1 MPSSHLNTITARAFG
16 RVGLLGNPSDGYGGK
31 TISLIVPNFAAEV
44 TLRPSERLE
53 IVVADEPL
61 VEARSL
67 EDVRRS
73 VAAHGYYG
81 GERLVLAAIKR
92 FLDYCDAVGL
102 KRGQTLSGE
111 APLKGQTPFQ
121 TAEEQQAGNSLHL
134 AAGYGLNEE
143 ERGAAEEQEA
153 GNSLHLAAGYG
164 LNDGGGESGKPGAS
178 CFRFEVRSTI
188 PRLVGLA
195 GSSAI
200 VTATI
205 RALATFHQVEIP
217 PQLLASLVLSAERDE
232 LGIPA
237 GLQDRVVQAYEG
249 LVAMDF
255 SPGAMQT
262 ELGLRYGRYEPLP
275 LTHLPPIYL
284 AYSTAGSEPTEVVH
298 NNLRQR
304 YERGEPEVLAAMQE
318 WAGLAEAGKAAIAA
332 RDWERLDQLMNRNF
346 DLRRAVC
353 PLNPRH
359 VAMVAAARSAGC
371 SAKFSGSGGAIVGT
385 YRTAA
390 DLLALRTALEP
401 LECVVVPVEGTTN
414 QR

>member
-1 MPSSHLNTITARAFG
+1 MPSSHHNTITARAFG

-44 TLRPSERLE
+44 TLLPSERLE

-102 KRGQTLSGE
+102 KRGQTLPGE
-111 APLKGQTPFQ
+111 APPKGQTPFQ
-121 TAEEQQAGNSLHL
+121 AAKERQAGSSLRL

-143 ERGAAEEQEA
+143 
-153 GNSLHLAAGYG
+153 
-164 LNDGGGESGKPGAS
+164 GGESGKPGAS

-217 PQLLASLVLSAERDE
+217 PHLLASLVLSAERDE

-284 AYSTAGSEPTEVVH
+284 AYSTVGSEPTEVVH

-359 VAMVAAARSAGC
+359 VAMVEAARSAGC

-414 QR
+414 QH

>member
-1 MPSSHLNTITARAFG
+1 MPSSHENTTTARAYG

-44 TLRPSERLE
+44 TLTPSERLE
-53 IVVADEPL
+53 IAVADEPL
-61 VEARSL
+61 AQARSL
-67 EDVRRS
+67 DDVRRS
-73 VAAHGYYG
+73 VLAHGYYG

-92 FLDYCDAVGL
+92 FLDYC
-102 KRGQTLSGE
+102 E
-111 APLKGQTPFQ
+111 AT
-121 TAEEQQAGNSLHL
+121 
-134 AAGYGLNEE
+134 
-143 ERGAAEEQEA
+143 GAT
-153 GNSLHLAAGYG
+153 STH
-164 LNDGGGESGKPGAS
+164 SMGAS
-178 CFRFEVRSTI
+178 CLRFQVCSSI

-205 RALATFHQVEIP
+205 RALATYHGVEIP
-217 PQLLASLVLSAERDE
+217 PHLLASLVLSVEKDE

-255 SPGAMQT
+255 SPAVMQT
-262 ELGLRYGRYEPLP
+262 ESGLRYGRYEPLP
-275 LTHLPPIYL
+275 LELLPPVYL
-284 AYSTAGSEPTEVVH
+284 AYSLAGSEPTEVVH

-304 YERGEPEVLAAMQE
+304 FERGEPAVLEAMQE
-318 WAGLAEAGKAAIAA
+318 WAGLAAAGQAAIAA
-332 RDWERLDQLMNRNF
+332 RDWARLDQLMNRNF

-359 VAMVAAARSAGC
+359 VAMVEAARSTGC

-385 YRTAA
+385 YRTPA
-390 DLLALRTALEP
+390 DLASLRSALEP
-401 LECVVVPVEGTTN
+401 LACVVVNVE
-414 QR
+414 RMS

>member
-1 MPSSHLNTITARAFG
+1 MPSSHHNPITAHAFG

-44 TLRPSERLE
+44 TLRPSDRLE
-53 IVVADEPL
+53 IMVAGEPL
-61 VEARSL
+61 EEARSL

-92 FLDYCDAVGL
+92 FLDYCDAAGL
-102 KRGQTLSGE
+102 KRGQTLPGE
-111 APLKGQTPFQ
+111 AHPKGLTPFQNVPFQ
-121 TAEEQQAGNSLHL
+121 TAEEQAASSSPRL
-134 AAGYGLNEE
+134 ADGYGLNEG
-143 ERGAAEEQEA
+143 ERGGGRAE
-153 GNSLHLAAGYG
+153 GN
-164 LNDGGGESGKPGAS
+164 GKPGAS
-178 CFRFEVRSTI
+178 CFSFEVRSTI

-205 RALATFHQVEIP
+205 RALAAAHGVEIP
-217 PQLLASLVLSAERDE
+217 PHLLASLVLSAERDE

-255 SPGAMQT
+255 SPAAMQT
-262 ELGLRYGRYEPLP
+262 ELDLRYGRYQPLP
-275 LTHLPPIYL
+275 LENLPPIYL
-284 AYSTAGSEPTEVVH
+284 AYSLVGSEPTEVVH

-304 YERGEPEVLAAMQE
+304 YERGEPAVLAAMQE
-318 WAGLAEAGKAAIAA
+318 WAALAEAGKSAIAT
-332 RDWERLDQLMNRNF
+332 RDWGQLDQLMNRNF

-359 VAMVAAARSAGC
+359 VAMVEAARSVGC
-371 SAKFSGSGGAIVGT
+371 SAKFTGSGGAIVGT
-385 YRTAA
+385 YRTPA
-390 DLLALRTALEP
+390 DLAALRTALEP
-401 LECVVVPVEGTTN
+401 LACQVVQLERTTN
-414 QR
+414 QH

>member
-1 MPSSHLNTITARAFG
+1 MPTPHPNPVTAQAFG

-44 TLRPSERLE
+44 TLRPSEHLE

-61 VEARSL
+61 AEARSL
-67 EDVRRS
+67 EEVRRS
-73 VAAHGYYG
+73 VMAHGYYG

-92 FLDYCDAVGL
+92 FLDYGDAADGL
-102 KRGQTLSGE
+102 KRGLTISGE
-111 APLKGQTPFQ
+111 APPKGQAPFQ
-121 TAEEQQAGNSLHL
+121 PL
-134 AAGYGLNEE
+134 
-143 ERGAAEEQEA
+143 
-153 GNSLHLAAGYG
+153 
-164 LNDGGGESGKPGAS
+164 GAS

-200 VTATI
+200 VTATM
-205 RALATFHQVEIP
+205 RALARYHGITIP
-217 PQLLASLVLSAERDE
+217 PHLLASLVLSAERDE

-237 GLQDRVVQAYEG
+237 GLQDRVVQAYGG

-255 SPGAMQT
+255 SPAAMQS

-275 LTHLPPIYL
+275 PTNLPPIYL

-304 YERGEPEVLAAMQE
+304 FERGEPAVLAAMQE
-318 WAGLAEAGKAAIAA
+318 WAALAEAGKAALAA
-332 RDWERLDQLMNRNF
+332 RDWQRLDELMNRNF

-359 VAMVAAARSAGC
+359 VAMVEAARSAGC

-385 YRTAA
+385 YRTPA
-390 DLLALRTALEP
+390 DLTVLRAALAP
-401 LECVVVPVEGTTN
+401 LECQVVAVESSTHQHTN
-414 QR
+414 QN

>member
-53 IVVADEPL
+53 IVVAGEPRE
-61 VEARSL
+61 EARSL

-81 GERLVLAAIKR
+81 GQRLVLAAIKR
-92 FLDYCDAVGL
+92 FLDYCDAEGL

-111 APLKGQTPFQ
+111 APPKGQTPFQ
-121 TAEEQQAGNSLHL
+121 TAPFQTAEEQAAGSSLRL
-134 AAGYGLNEE
+134 ADGYGLNEE
-143 ERGAAEEQEA
+143 
-153 GNSLHLAAGYG
+153 
-164 LNDGGGESGKPGAS
+164 GGESGKPGAS

-205 RALATFHQVEIP
+205 RALAAAHGVEIP
-217 PQLLASLVLSAERDE
+217 PHLLASLVLSAERDE

-255 SPGAMQT
+255 SPAAMQS
-262 ELGLRYGRYEPLP
+262 ELDLRYGRYQPLP
-275 LTHLPPIYL
+275 LDNLPPIYL
-284 AYSTAGSEPTEVVH
+284 AYSLAGSEPTEVVH

-304 YERGEPEVLAAMQE
+304 YERGEPAVLAAMQE
-318 WAGLAEAGKAAIAA
+318 WAALAEAGKSAIAT
-332 RDWERLDQLMNRNF
+332 RDWEQLDQLMNRNF

-359 VAMVAAARSAGC
+359 VAMVEAARSVGC

-385 YRTAA
+385 YRTPA
-390 DLLALRTALEP
+390 DLAALRTALEP
-401 LECVVVPVEGTTN
+401 LACQVVQLERTTN
-414 QR
+414 QH

>member
-1 MPSSHLNTITARAFG
+1 MSSPSSHPITARAFG

-44 TLRPSERLE
+44 TLRPSEKLE
-53 IVVADEPL
+53 IAVADEPL
-61 VEARSL
+61 AEARSL
-67 EDVRRS
+67 EDVRRL
-73 VAAHGYYG
+73 VRAHGYYG

-92 FLDYCDAVGL
+92 FLDYCETAGL

-111 APLKGQTPFQ
+111 APPKGRTPFQ
-121 TAEEQQAGNSLHL
+121 TEKLDLTPFSV
-134 AAGYGLNEE
+134 
-143 ERGAAEEQEA
+143 
-153 GNSLHLAAGYG
+153 
-164 LNDGGGESGKPGAS
+164 
-178 CFRFEVRSTI
+178 RFEVRSSI

-200 VTATI
+200 VTATV
-205 RALATFHQVEIP
+205 RALAKYHSVEIP
-217 PQLLASLVLSAERDE
+217 PHLLASLVLSAEKDE

-255 SPGAMQT
+255 SPAVMQT
-262 ELGLRYGRYEPLP
+262 ECGLSYGRYEQLP
-275 LTHLPPIYL
+275 SSHLPPIYL
-284 AYSTAGSEPTEVVH
+284 AYSLAGSEPTEVTH

-304 YERGEPEVLAAMQE
+304 YDRGEPEVLAAMQE
-318 WAGLAEAGKAAIAA
+318 WASLAESGKAAIAA

-359 VAMVAAARSAGC
+359 VAMVEAARSAGC

-385 YRTAA
+385 YRTPD
-390 DLLALRTALEP
+390 DLAALRSALEP
-401 LECVVVPVEGTTN
+401 LACVVVDVE
-414 QR
+414 R

>member
-53 IVVADEPL
+53 IVVAGEPL
-61 VEARSL
+61 EEARSL

-81 GERLVLAAIKR
+81 GQRLVLAAIKR
-92 FLDYCDAVGL
+92 FLDYCDAEGL

-111 APLKGQTPFQ
+111 APPKGQTPFQ
-121 TAEEQQAGNSLHL
+121 TAPFQTAEEHAAGSSLRL
-134 AAGYGLNEE
+134 ADGYGLNEE
-143 ERGAAEEQEA
+143 E
-153 GNSLHLAAGYG
+153 
-164 LNDGGGESGKPGAS
+164 GESGKPGAS

-205 RALATFHQVEIP
+205 RALAAAHGVEIP
-217 PQLLASLVLSAERDE
+217 PHLLASLVLSAERDE

-255 SPGAMQT
+255 SPAAMQS
-262 ELGLRYGRYEPLP
+262 ELDLRYGRYQPLP
-275 LTHLPPIYL
+275 LDNLPPIYL
-284 AYSTAGSEPTEVVH
+284 AYSLAGSEPTEVVH

-304 YERGEPEVLAAMQE
+304 YERGEPAVLAAMQE
-318 WAGLAEAGKAAIAA
+318 WAALAEAGKSAIAT
-332 RDWERLDQLMNRNF
+332 RDWEQLDQLMNRNF

-359 VAMVAAARSAGC
+359 VAMVEAARSVGC

-385 YRTAA
+385 YRTPA
-390 DLLALRTALEP
+390 DLAALRTALEP
-401 LECVVVPVEGTTN
+401 LACQVVQLERTTN
-414 QR
+414 QH

>member
-1 MPSSHLNTITARAFG
+1 MSSSHLNTVTARAFG

-61 VEARSL
+61 EEARSL

-92 FLDYCDAVGL
+92 FLDYCDAAGL
-102 KRGQTLSGE
+102 KRGQT
-111 APLKGQTPFQ
+111 PFH
-121 TAEEQQAGNSLHL
+121 TAEERQAGNSLRL
-134 AAGYGLNEE
+134 AAGYGLNE
-143 ERGAAEEQEA
+143 
-153 GNSLHLAAGYG
+153 
-164 LNDGGGESGKPGAS
+164 GGGESGKPGAS
-178 CFRFEVRSTI
+178 CFRFVVRSTI

-205 RALATFHQVEIP
+205 RALAAAHQVEIP
-217 PQLLASLVLSAERDE
+217 PHLLASLVLSAERDE

-255 SPGAMQT
+255 SPAVMQT

-359 VAMVAAARSAGC
+359 VAMVEAARSAGC

-385 YRTAA
+385 YRTPA
-390 DLLALRTALEP
+390 DLETLRTALAP

>member
-1 MPSSHLNTITARAFG
+1 MPISRPNPITARAFG

-31 TISLIVPNFAAEV
+31 TISLIVPNFSAEV

-53 IVVADEPL
+53 IVVAGEPL
-61 VEARSL
+61 AEVRSL

-92 FLDYCDAVGL
+92 FLDYCDAAGL
-102 KRGQTLSGE
+102 KRDQTLSGE
-111 APLKGQTPFQ
+111 APPKGQTPFQ
-121 TAEEQQAGNSLHL
+121 A
-134 AAGYGLNEE
+134 
-143 ERGAAEEQEA
+143 
-153 GNSLHLAAGYG
+153 
-164 LNDGGGESGKPGAS
+164 
-178 CFRFEVRSTI
+178 FRFEVRSTI

-205 RALATFHQVEIP
+205 RALAAAHQVEIP
-217 PQLLASLVLSAERDE
+217 PHLLASLVLSAERDE

-255 SPGAMQT
+255 SPAVMQT

-275 LTHLPPIYL
+275 LADLPPIYL
-284 AYSTAGSEPTEVVH
+284 AYSNAGSEPTEVVH

-304 YERGEPEVLAAMQE
+304 FERGEPAVLAAMQE
-318 WAGLAEAGKAAIAA
+318 WAALAEAGKAAIAA

-353 PLNPRH
+353 PLNPHH
-359 VAMVAAARSAGC
+359 VAMVEAARSAGC

-385 YRTAA
+385 YRTPA
-390 DLLALRTALEP
+390 DLLSLRAALEP
-401 LECVVVPVEGTTN
+401 LDCQVVQVERTTN

>member
-1 MPSSHLNTITARAFG
+1 MPSSHLNTITTRAFG

-53 IVVADEPL
+53 IVVAGEPL
-61 VEARSL
+61 EEARSL

-81 GERLVLAAIKR
+81 GQRLVLAAIKR
-92 FLDYCDAVGL
+92 FLDYCDAAGL

-111 APLKGQTPFQ
+111 APPKGQTPFQ
-121 TAEEQQAGNSLHL
+121 TAEEQQADSSLRL
-134 AAGYGLNEE
+134 ADGYGLNEGE
-143 ERGAAEEQEA
+143 
-153 GNSLHLAAGYG
+153 
-164 LNDGGGESGKPGAS
+164 GGGVGGRAEGNGKPGAS
-178 CFRFEVRSTI
+178 CFCFEVRSTI

-205 RALATFHQVEIP
+205 RALAAAHGVEIP
-217 PQLLASLVLSAERDE
+217 PHLLASLVLSAERDE

-255 SPGAMQT
+255 SPAAMQS
-262 ELGLRYGRYEPLP
+262 ELDLRYGRYQPLP
-275 LTHLPPIYL
+275 LDNLPPIYL
-284 AYSTAGSEPTEVVH
+284 AYSLAGSEPTEVVH

-304 YERGEPEVLAAMQE
+304 YERGEPAVLAAMQE
-318 WAGLAEAGKAAIAA
+318 WAALAEAGKSAIAT
-332 RDWERLDQLMNRNF
+332 RDWEQLDQLMNRNF

-359 VAMVAAARSAGC
+359 VAMVEAARSVGC

-385 YRTAA
+385 YRTPA
-390 DLLALRTALEP
+390 DLAALRTALEP
-401 LECVVVPVEGTTN
+401 LACQVVQLERTAN
-414 QR
+414 QH

>member
-53 IVVADEPL
+53 IVVAGEPL
-61 VEARSL
+61 EEARSL

-81 GERLVLAAIKR
+81 GQRLVLAAIKR
-92 FLDYCDAVGL
+92 FLDYCDAEGL

-111 APLKGQTPFQ
+111 APPKGQTPFQ
-121 TAEEQQAGNSLHL
+121 TAPFQTAEEQAAGSSLRL
-134 AAGYGLNEE
+134 ADGYGLNEE
-143 ERGAAEEQEA
+143 
-153 GNSLHLAAGYG
+153 
-164 LNDGGGESGKPGAS
+164 GGESGKPGAS

-205 RALATFHQVEIP
+205 RALAAAHGVEIP
-217 PQLLASLVLSAERDE
+217 PHLLASLVLSAERDE

-255 SPGAMQT
+255 SPAAMQS
-262 ELGLRYGRYEPLP
+262 ELDLRYGRYQPLP
-275 LTHLPPIYL
+275 LDNLPPIYL
-284 AYSTAGSEPTEVVH
+284 AYSLAGSEPTEVVH

-304 YERGEPEVLAAMQE
+304 YERGEPAVLAAMQE
-318 WAGLAEAGKAAIAA
+318 WAALAEAGKSAIAT
-332 RDWERLDQLMNRNF
+332 RDWEQLDQLMNRNF

-359 VAMVAAARSAGC
+359 VAMVEAARSVGC

-385 YRTAA
+385 YRTPA
-390 DLLALRTALEP
+390 DLAALRTALEP
-401 LECVVVPVEGTTN
+401 LACQVVQLERTTN
-414 QR
+414 QH

>member
-1 MPSSHLNTITARAFG
+1 MPSSHHNTITARAFG

-44 TLRPSERLE
+44 TLRPSARLE

-73 VAAHGYYG
+73 VASHGYYG

-111 APLKGQTPFQ
+111 APPKGQTPFQ
-121 TAEEQQAGNSLHL
+121 TPAS
-134 AAGYGLNEE
+134 
-143 ERGAAEEQEA
+143 
-153 GNSLHLAAGYG
+153 
-164 LNDGGGESGKPGAS
+164 S

-205 RALATFHQVEIP
+205 RALAAAHQVEIP
-217 PQLLASLVLSAERDE
+217 PHLLASLVLSAERDE

-255 SPGAMQT
+255 SPAAMQT

-359 VAMVAAARSAGC
+359 VAMVEAARSAGC

-385 YRTAA
+385 YRTPA
-390 DLLALRTALEP
+390 DLKTLRTALEP

>member
-53 IVVADEPL
+53 IVVAGEPL
-61 VEARSL
+61 EEARSL

-81 GERLVLAAIKR
+81 GQRLVLAAIKR
-92 FLDYCDAVGL
+92 FLDYCDAEGL

-111 APLKGQTPFQ
+111 APPKGQTPFQ
-121 TAEEQQAGNSLHL
+121 TAPFQTAEEHAAGSSLRL
-134 AAGYGLNEE
+134 ADGYGLNEE
-143 ERGAAEEQEA
+143 
-153 GNSLHLAAGYG
+153 
-164 LNDGGGESGKPGAS
+164 GGESGKPGAS

-205 RALATFHQVEIP
+205 RALAAAHGVEIP
-217 PQLLASLVLSAERDE
+217 PHLLASLVLSAERDE

-255 SPGAMQT
+255 SPAAMQS
-262 ELGLRYGRYEPLP
+262 ELDLRYGRYQPLP
-275 LTHLPPIYL
+275 LDNLPPIYL
-284 AYSTAGSEPTEVVH
+284 AYSLAGSEPTEVVH

-304 YERGEPEVLAAMQE
+304 YERGEPAVLAAMQE
-318 WAGLAEAGKAAIAA
+318 WAALAEAGKSAIAT
-332 RDWERLDQLMNRNF
+332 RDWEQLDQLMNRNF

-359 VAMVAAARSAGC
+359 VAMVEAARSVGC

-385 YRTAA
+385 YRTPA
-390 DLLALRTALEP
+390 DLAALRTALEP
-401 LECVVVPVEGTTN
+401 LACQVVQLERTTN
-414 QR
+414 QH